1 VADVSGGNVG
11 LVALAAFSR
20 NRCFDG
26 RRRKL
31 TLQRASDRHFS
42 TTFQKVHRLAARIDN
57 IDLARTRRYIL
68 GLGCE
73 RGALIADVAALA
85 ARALQHAGIGHF
97 DILELATIDTK
108 TAEPAIL
115 AVAAQLDVSIR
126 FFDAATLEMETPRLK
141 NPSDLVFARVGCHGV
156 AEAAALAAAGSE
168 SLLVLPKI
176 KSAFATAAIAEI
188 GR

>member
-1 VADVSGGNVG
+1 
-11 LVALAAFSR
+11 
-20 NRCFDG
+20 
-26 RRRKL
+26 
-31 TLQRASDRHFS
+31 
-42 TTFQKVHRLAARIDN
+42 LAARIEN
-57 IDLARTRRYIL
+57 IDPTRARRYVL
-68 GLGCE
+68 GIGCE
-73 RGALIADVAALA
+73 RGAVTADVTALA
-85 ARALQHAGIGHF
+85 ERALQQAGITVS

-115 AVAAQLDVSIR
+115 AVAAQLDVSTR
-126 FFDAATLEMETPRLK
+126 FFDAATLEKETPRLK

-188 GR
+188 SR

>member
-1 VADVSGGNVG
+1 MRA
-11 LVALAAFSR
+11 
-20 NRCFDG
+20 
-26 RRRKL
+26 RR
-31 TLQRASDRHFS
+31 F
-42 TTFQKVHRLAARIDN
+42 V
-57 IDLARTRRYIL
+57 L
-68 GLGCE
+68 GMGCE
-73 RGALIADVAALA
+73 RGASTADVAALA
-85 ARALQHAGIGHF
+85 ERALQQAGVLPS

-115 AVAAQLDVSIR
+115 AVATQLEVSTR
-126 FFDAATLEMETPRLK
+126 FFDAATLEKETPRLK